1 MFEAYDF
8 YYIMERLLSKVSE
21 DYDTREGSVIWDAL
35 APVAMELS
43 DFYVCL
49 DMIVE
54 ESFADTAS
62 YYYLIKRAAERG
74 LYPNE
79 ATKAILKGEIHPTT
93 LVLETGTRFNLND
106 LNYIVIGKRE
116 DGSYLLE
123 CETEGILGNSQ
134 KGVLL
139 PIEYVEGLERA
150 ELTEVLIPGKEE
162 EDVEDFRERYFAS
175 FDSQAFGGNI
185 ADYKKKV
192 NALPGV
198 GGCKVYPVWNGG
210 GTVKVVIISS
220 EWKVPTADLVTLVQ
234 TALDPEQNHGEG
246 VGLAPIGHTVTV
258 EGVTASMV
266 TFDFDIIYLSGY
278 GFENLESAIREVVEE
293 YLTTIIKDWDT
304 VTAIIVRR
312 SQIEARLLTITGI
325 VDVLKTKINGKE
337 ENLILSGNEIPI
349 AGEIYG

>member
-1 MFEAYDF
+1 MYENMTYEVILDR
-8 YYIMERLLSKVSE
+8 MLEKVQ
-21 DYDTREGSVIWDAL
+21 DIDTREGSVVFNAI
-35 APVAMELS
+35 APAAAELQLM
-43 DFYVCL
+43 YIEL
-49 DMIVE
+49 DHILNEM
-54 ESFADTAS
+54 FADTES
-62 YYYLIKRAAERG
+62 MQYLIRRAAERG
-74 LYPNE
+74 LQPYE
-79 ATKAILKGEIHPTT
+79 ATNVIARGKFVPETLEI
-93 LVLETGTRFNLND
+93 EIGSRFNCNEW
-106 LNYIVIGKRE
+106 NYVVIEKIGLGEYYLKCETAGIEPNKVIGE
-116 DGSYLLE
+116 
-123 CETEGILGNSQ
+123 
-134 KGVLL
+134 LL
-139 PIEYVEGLERA
+139 PIEYLEGLESA
-150 ELTEVLIPGKEE
+150 ELVEISIPGKDMEN
-162 EDVEDFRERYFAS
+162 VENFRKRYFAS

-198 GGCKVYPVWNGG
+198 GGCKIYPAWNGG

-220 EWKVPTADLVTLVQ
+220 EWKVPTTDLVTLVQ

-266 TFDFDIIYLSGY
+266 TFNFDIIYLSGY

-293 YLTTIIKDWDT
+293 YLITLIKDWDA

-312 SQIEARLLTITGI
+312 SQIEARLLNITGI

-337 ENLILSGNEIPI
+337 ENLLLSGNEIPI